1 MSETANSG
9 IFVSESLSSGQPI
22 SVRRDTIVVFIGAA
36 PRGPVGIPVAIG
48 SVDEYLK
55 RFGAPGHDGA
65 LFDVLRQFFASG
77 AQQAIV
83 VRVCSSARRHR
94 ILLPGPAGV
103 LTLQAVN
110 PGPYEWLRASVD
122 YDGLAPS
129 GSHRFNL
136 VVHRLA
142 APDRPIVE
150 RQEIYRGLSVDP
162 ADAEFVGHALLG
174 SELVAVAGTIPEQR
188 PEITFR
194 SGIEV
199 GAAYIY
205 VDPAWPDV
213 DGLTDYDL
221 IGCNT
226 EGTGLFALDQ
236 LPSID
241 IVCLVPDLPDLGPVA
256 LFTAERY
263 CRRRNAMLLVD
274 PPAHWRH
281 VDDVIRAS
289 RESGFASP
297 NVMTYFPRPH
307 GVDGKVNSAAGF
319 VAGALA
325 VHDARD
331 GVRDLPDE
339 PTLAIRGR
347 IRPATDLDHNAQLM
361 LKRAG
366 INALCSVGP
375 GRMELTGLVTMNRG
389 GGCEIEWDD
398 LRLRRVVLFVIESI
412 ARGTRW
418 AAFQHNDGE
427 TRAELRGQ
435 VSRFLC
441 DLFDAGALAGATA
454 TDAGY
459 VICDAPAGGPV
470 APGADEEPGLSFVV
484 GFTPRGHAMQ
494 SFRFDQQ
501 RIECRIALLH
511 IEPDIALA
519 G

>member
-1 MSETANSG
+1 MRWLSETANSG

-22 SVRRDTIVVFIGAA
+22 SVRRDTLVAFVGAA

-65 LFDVLRQFFASG
+65 LFDVVCQYFATG
-77 AQQAIV
+77 AQKAIV

-94 ILLPGPAGV
+94 ITLPGPEGA

-110 PGPYEWLRASVD
+110 PGPREWLRASVD
-122 YDGLAPS
+122 YDGLAPADS
-129 GSHRFNL
+129 QRFNL

-150 RQEIYRGLSVDP
+150 RQEIYRGLSVDL
-162 ADAEFVGHALLG
+162 ADAEFVGHALLS
-174 SELVAVAGTIPEQR
+174 SELVTVADTIPGRR
-188 PEITFR
+188 PDVTFR

-199 GAAYIY
+199 GAAYVY
-205 VDPAWPDV
+205 VDPAWPEAG
-213 DGLTDYDL
+213 GLTDYDL

-241 IVCLVPDLPDLGPVA
+241 IVCLVPDSPDPGPVA

-297 NVMTYFPRPH
+297 NVMTYFPRSH
-307 GVDGKVNSAAGF
+307 SAAGRTNSSIGV

-325 VHDARD
+325 GHDARD
-331 GVRDLPDE
+331 GVWMLADE
-339 PTLAIRGR
+339 PALAVRGR
-347 IRPATDLDHNAQLM
+347 NRPVTDLDHDDRLM

-366 INALCSVGP
+366 INALCSTGP
-375 GRMELTGLVTMNRG
+375 GHLVLTGLVTMNRG
-389 GGCEIEWDD
+389 GGCEVEWDD
-398 LRLRRVVLFVIESI
+398 LRLRRMILFIIESI

-418 AAFQHNDGE
+418 AAFQPNDGE
-427 TRAELRGQ
+427 TRAALRGQ
-435 VSRFLC
+435 ISRFMR
-441 DLFDAGALAGATA
+441 DLFDAGALAGASQ
-454 TDAGY
+454 TDAAY
-459 VICDAPAGGPV
+459 VACDSPV
-470 APGADEEPGLSFVV
+470 DATEPGVSFVV
-484 GFTPRGHAMQ
+484 GFAPRGHAMQ
-494 SFRFDQQ
+494 CFRFHQQ
-501 RIECRIALLH
+501 RLDCSVVSLH
-511 IEPDIALA
+511 VEQDIALA